1 MRLGL
6 IHVAQE
12 TCSFDPTP
20 TTLDDFRAFGLPE
33 GSAILERC
41 AEAGEVGGFLDVVRD
56 EPEVEPVPILRAFAV
71 AGGPLDRAT
80 LDFLESRL
88 REGLRRA
95 GPLDGLALQLHGACA
110 AEGEPDV
117 DGRIVAL
124 CRAHLGPAVPIVLSL
139 DHHANLT
146 RRMVEGAT
154 AIVAHRT
161 QPHDVRETGRL
172 ATRLSIRIL
181 RERLR
186 PVVAWE
192 KLPLLAHQEQFPTD
206 RAPMK
211 VWFDRARALEAEPG
225 VLACATFP
233 MQPWLDV
240 PEAGWAVAVTT
251 AGDRASAERSVRDL
265 ADLAWSLR
273 HEFQR
278 RDAMPIDRAFER
290 AERAP
295 PGLVVL
301 GDVGDTVLGGA
312 AGDSPVLLEP
322 ILARPNTAPALVPI
336 VAPAAVHAAHR
347 AGPGARLELVLG
359 GELSGFFRPLVVEAR
374 VRRLGEGR
382 IRLAIQ
388 WQDVVDHGRVA
399 LLEVGPALVLAS
411 ERRGAGGVSP
421 ELWRAFGVEPR
432 DARLVVLKTAA
443 NFQYFRPIAVDVIR
457 VDTPGPATSDLA
469 SLPWKHV
476 PRPIFPLDPIEDRR
490 GSAR

>member
-1 MRLGL
+1 MRLGS

-12 TCSFDPTP
+12 TCSFNPTP
-20 TTLDDFRAFGLPE
+20 TTLEDFRAFGLYE
-33 GSAILERC
+33 GPAILERC
-41 AEAGEVGGFLDVVRD
+41 DEAGEAGGFLDAVRD

-71 AGGPLDRAT
+71 AGGPLDRVS

-95 GPLDGLALQLHGACA
+95 GSLDGLALQLHGACA
-110 AEGEPDV
+110 ADGEPDV

-124 CRAHLGPAVPIVLSL
+124 CRGHLGPAVPILLSL

-161 QPHDVRETGRL
+161 QPHHVRETGRL
-172 ATRLSIRIL
+172 ATRLLIRIL
-181 RERLR
+181 REGLR
-186 PVVAWE
+186 PAVAWE

-206 RAPMK
+206 RGPMK
-211 VWFDRARALEAEPG
+211 LWFDRARALEAEPG

-251 AGDRASAERSVRDL
+251 ASDRASAERSARDL

-273 HEFQR
+273 YEFQR
-278 RDAMPIDRAFER
+278 RDAIPIDRALER

-295 PGLVVL
+295 AGLVVL

-312 AGDSPVLLEP
+312 AGDSPVLLEA
-322 ILARPNTAPALVPI
+322 ILARRNTAPALVPI
-336 VAPAAVHAAHR
+336 VAPAAVDAAHR
-347 AGPGARLELVLG
+347 AGSGARLELALG

-421 ELWRAFGVEPR
+421 ELWCAFGVEPR
-432 DARLVVLKTAA
+432 EARLVVLKTPA
-443 NFQYFRPIAVDVIR
+443 NFQYFRPLAVDVIR
-457 VDTPGPATSDLA
+457 VDTPGPATSDVA
-469 SLPWKHV
+469 SLPWKYV
-476 PRPIFPLDPIEDRR
+476 PRPIFPIDPIEDRR
-490 GSAR
+490 GAAR

>member
-20 TTLDDFRAFGLPE
+20 TTLEDFRAFGLHE
-33 GSAILERC
+33 GSSVLEWC
-41 AEAGEVGGFLDVVRD
+41 AEAGEVGGFLDVVRG

-71 AGGPLDRAT
+71 AGGPLDRAS
-80 LDFLESRL
+80 LAFLESRL

-95 GPLDGLALQLHGACA
+95 GPIDGLALQLHGACA

-124 CRAHLGPAVPIVLSL
+124 CGAQLGPSVPIVLSL

-172 ATRLSIRIL
+172 ATSLLIRIL
-181 RERLR
+181 RERLS

-192 KLPLLAHQEQFPTD
+192 KLPLLAHQEQVPTD

-225 VLACATFP
+225 VLACARFP
-233 MQPWLDV
+233 LQPWLDV

-251 AGDRASAERSVRDL
+251 AGDRASAERSAREL

-273 HEFQR
+273 HEFQS

-295 PGLVVL
+295 PGLVAL

-312 AGDSPVLLEP
+312 AGDSPLLP
-322 ILARPNTAPALVPI
+322 GAILARPNMAPALVPI
-336 VAPAAVHAAHR
+336 VAPAAVGAAHR
-347 AGPGARLELVLG
+347 AGQGARLELALG

-399 LLEVGPALVLAS
+399 LLEVGPALVLSS
-411 ERRGAGGVSP
+411 ERRGVGGVSP
-421 ELWRAFGVEPR
+421 ELWCAFGVEPR
-432 DARLVVLKTAA
+432 DARLVVLETAA
-443 NFQYFRPIAVDVIR
+443 RFQDFRPLAVDAIR

-476 PRPIFPLDPIEDRR
+476 PRPIFPLDPVEDRR
-490 GSAR
+490 GWAR